1 MLGEAMDLTENP
13 ESTPTAVERVQ
24 YLIAESANELGF
36 MDMTVN
42 QLAGDWF
49 RVMCLGFGF
58 MDMTVNQTVGD

>member
-36 MDMTVN
+36 MDMTVK
-42 QLAGDWF
+42 QLAGD
-49 RVMCLGFGF
+49 
-58 MDMTVNQTVGD
+58 